1 MSYNLSPAPRLQFFD
16 NDGNPLVGGKLY
28 TYEAGTS
35 TPLAT
40 YTDSTGG
47 TPNTNPVVLNSR
59 GEANIWLGQDPY
71 KFVLKTSTDTTI
83 WTVDNVSSNISAA
96 RILGANGTAA
106 LPTYSFA
113 NDSDSGLYR
122 VAAGQ
127 LGLSVD
133 GKPVLRTTD
142 AAMTFGQNWTT
153 DTLNIIQ
160 FGTFNGIYAGTGRAN
175 SNASNTAVGLDAFYT
190 NSAGFSNTAIGESA
204 LYTSTAGSNTA
215 VGTAAGYSVTN
226 GEYNVLIGVDAAGG
240 VTGTAL
246 TTGDYNVIIG
256 PEVDVPTA
264 SSSNQIV
271 IGNRTTGFGNSYVT
285 FGDSTNRLYILLNG
299 SATSW
304 TAASDARLKT
314 DVQDYDVGLAFVNDL
329 RPVTFRWKAKRD
341 VPPEFARLHADD
353 AAPCMGVPDTTYEGF
368 IAQEVKAAIDKHQ
381 LPNGQSIWH
390 QGDDGTQSLA
400 PGALIPV
407 LVRAIQELSAKLQ
420 SVESKLAALLNKE
433 V

>member
-1 MSYNLSPAPRLQFFD
+1 MSFNLSPAPRLQFFD
-16 NDGNPLVGGKLY
+16 NDGNPLVAGKLY
-28 TYEAGTS
+28 TYAAGTT

-40 YTDSTGG
+40 YTDSTGA
-47 TPNTNPVVLNSR
+47 TPNTNPVILNSR

-71 KFVLKTSTDTTI
+71 KFLLKTSTDSTI

-133 GKPVLRTTD
+133 GKPVLRSTN
-142 AAMTFGQNWTT
+142 AAMTFGQNFTT

-160 FGTFNGIYAGTGRAN
+160 FGTFNGIYVGTGRAN
-175 SNASNTAVGLDAFYT
+175 SLPTNTAVGLDALYT
-190 NSAGFSNTAIGESA
+190 NSAGTSNTAIGESA
-204 LYTSTAGSNTA
+204 LYDSTGSSNTA
-215 VGTAAGYSVTN
+215 VGAAAGLEVTN
-226 GEYNVLIGVDAAGG
+226 GEFNVLVGADAALG
-240 VTGTAL
+240 TTSGTAL
-246 TTGDYNVIIG
+246 GTGNYNVIIG
-256 PEVDVPTA
+256 AEADVSA
-264 SSSNQIV
+264 SSSSNQIV
-271 IGNRTTGFGNSYVT
+271 IGNRVTGFANAYAT
-285 FGDSTNRLYILLNG
+285 LGDQTNKVYIQLNG
-299 SATSW
+299 VATTW

-314 DVQDYDVGLAFVNDL
+314 DIQDYNVGLAFVNDL

-341 VPPEFARLHADD
+341 VPPEFERLHADD
-353 AAPCMGVPDTTYEGF
+353 AAPCMGASDTTYEGF

-390 QGDDGTQSLA
+390 QGDDGTQSLS
-400 PGALIPV
+400 PGALVPV
-407 LVRAIQELSAKLQ
+407 LVRAIQELSKQIDEL
-420 SVESKLAALLNKE
+420 KALKA
-433 V
+433 